1 MVVGGRL
8 RQLPVD
14 LIAVQFGH
22 GVTCVSLAVG
32 VVHADQCGL
41 DRLGAGGVGCGESST
56 DCRGHLLDQDQSRH
70 GDDQPAERGT
80 QGVLRYPAGQ
90 SGPEQGAGDGGGGD
104 GEGQRPV
111 QADGVEVAEQ
121 AGGGLDGDD
130 EQRGADGVGDGQP
143 GEQGHGCALGG
154 QRDDRAPSTVDSG
167 GGPAVA
173 QHRGGGH
180 GHGEPEADQQPGGGQ
195 VGGHAAAEVRA
206 GYAGGGEDRCGTP
219 ADPAGSG
226 VRNDGD
232 GAGGRDDEQGHG
244 DGWFGGYAGQVHQD
258 RQGEDGAAAAEQP
271 QRQPDE
277 QRGGQDQRGHRRQTT
292 RPGPPP

>member
-121 AGGGLDGDD
+121 AGGGLDGED

-143 GEQGHGCALGG
+143 GEQG
-154 QRDDRAPSTVDSG
+154 Q
-167 GGPAVA
+167 
-173 QHRGGGH
+173 GGH
-180 GHGEPEADQQPGGGQ
+180 DEEAAAEADQQPGGGQ

-219 ADPAGSG
+219 VDPAGSG